1 MKGRSAVWQ
10 FALSG
15 LIGVLVIG
23 LIAIFAFRAIARQQA
38 LDDAKDLTRLT
49 ASAIIEPALTPE
61 LEAGDP
67 QALARFDR
75 RVRQSVLAHSDIVR
89 IKIWTEDGTIIYSD
103 APGVIGQ
110 RFPLDEG
117 ELEALKKGKIESEV
131 SDLSKPENRFERN
144 QGELLETYLPV
155 TLPDGQKLLF
165 ESYLPTEVISDTTK
179 ELTRAFIPALIG
191 GLLLLQL
198 VNLPL
203 AQRLVNRERQ
213 ARLERESYLKAA
225 VDASERERRR
235 IAADLHDGVV
245 QDMNGMSLSI
255 AAEARAA
262 ADRGDEEQAE
272 RLREISA
279 SGRQLTRGLRNAL
292 VDIYPPTLHRQG
304 LAAALSDLTENVSRR
319 GIHADLHADHPLD
332 LAPDVEALLFRV
344 AQESTRNVISHAGA
358 TMVHIEVKTDE
369 ERVTMTVSDN
379 GRGFDSS
386 GDQSVYD
393 GHFGLRAM
401 ESLTED
407 AGGAFELASA
417 PGEGT
422 TVTVR
427 IPA

>member
-23 LIAIFAFRAIARQQA
+23 LIATFAFRAIARQQA

-407 AGGAFELASA
+407 AGGAFELASV

>member
-67 QALARFDR
+67 QALARFDS

-89 IKIWTEDGTIIYSD
+89 IKIWTADGTIIYSD

-117 ELEALKKGKIESEV
+117 ELEALRKGTIESEV
-131 SDLSKPENRFERN
+131 SDLSKPENRFERD

-155 TLPDGQKLLF
+155 ELPNGQKLLF
-165 ESYLPTEVISDTTK
+165 ESYLPTAVISETTK

-262 ADRGDEEQAE
+262 ADNGDEEQAE

-304 LAAALSDLTENVSRR
+304 LAAALSDLTENISRR
-319 GIHADLHADHPLD
+319 GIDADLHVDHPLD

-358 TMVHIEVKTDE
+358 TRVHIEIKSDE
-369 ERVTMTVSDN
+369 ERVTMTVNDN
-379 GRGFDSS
+379 GRGFESS

-401 ESLTED
+401 ESLTRD
-407 AGGAFELASA
+407 AGGAFRLASA

>member
-262 ADRGDEEQAE
+262 ADRGDEEQAK
-272 RLREISA
+272 RLRDISA

-304 LAAALSDLTENVSRR
+304 LAAALSDLTENISRR

-332 LAPDVEALLFRV
+332 LPPDVEALLFRV

-379 GRGFDSS
+379 GKGFDSS

-407 AGGAFELASA
+407 AGGAFKLNST